1 MTPNRRSQRA
11 RMMEL
16 GRTMAPV
23 KNGLDVGIA
32 GDNPPGANREFFQL
46 AEGGLWTTADFD
58 TGQSPDRVLDI
69 TGTIPDDMKHQYDLV
84 CCTQV
89 LEHVWDLAQAADGL
103 WVLTGWGGA
112 AMTDAIVCGLDGYCD
127 AHAGWALPL
136 LDQLYQRSGERF
148 KATLFAI
155 PGRLCDEA
163 LVDAAGRPYLEIAA
177 HGWGHALRE
186 CEHWTQE
193 QTAAGL
199 ARCPAAGRQHEGDN
213 PPATPP

>member
-103 WVLTGWGGA
+103 WVLTGWGGHC
-112 AMTDAIVCGLDGYCD
+112 IVDVPFLYPPHGTAVEQHDYWRIAPQGLERLLKRAGFFHVETWADP
-127 AHAGWALPL
+127 AWLNTHA
-136 LDQLYQRSGERF
+136 
-148 KATLFAI
+148 
-155 PGRLCDEA
+155 
-163 LVDAAGRPYLEIAA
+163 V
-177 HGWGHALRE
+177 
-186 CEHWTQE
+186 
-193 QTAAGL
+193 
-199 ARCPAAGRQHEGDN
+199 ARKGMLQ
-213 PPATPP
+213 